1 MSGGQ
6 GYSNN
11 QNNQRGYNN
20 GFNNNNNCQTNLP
33 KEALPPMTHESKPD
47 KQNRIKIEWM
57 QGRAANWKGESEKV
71 AVYDDTAKEGN
82 LQNLTE
88 YREILIDYPYLQKDN
103 EATTAYRIFKRCL
116 KGSAKNSWSRAV
128 AGVNGGLIDTNNRLN
143 KVVTQTTEAILG
155 TNTYDNQV
163 KYLNTTKKPR
173 KLSVDEWMQRIQ
185 NINLHLVNMEDG
197 ARIY

>member
-1 MSGGQ
+1 MDARKSCKLKRREWKSGSVWWHCKRRSSAKSHRIQGDIDRLSISSKGQ
-6 GYSNN
+6 WSN
-11 QNNQRGYNN
+11 
-20 GFNNNNNCQTNLP
+20 
-33 KEALPPMTHESKPD
+33 
-47 KQNRIKIEWM
+47 
-57 QGRAANWKGESEKV
+57 
-71 AVYDDTAKEGN
+71 
-82 LQNLTE
+82 
-88 YREILIDYPYLQKDN
+88 YRLSYLQAVL
-103 EATTAYRIFKRCL
+103 EGLCL